1 MCEEATDLSTYCRAF
16 VLCLY
21 LKGILWTWLVL
32 LRFTHLIN
40 CSRGKKVQV
49 ILQNFSHALT
59 GMGADYFVVDI
70 FKLLPE
76 KGINVLNVFWKKWWP
91 QDWISCIFSI
101 WILLSN
107 TFGNMKMLEL
117 LKFLASLTFLPLKT
131 RTIHKFFQVD
141 MEHLNFSQLYSKAY
155 GGVDCSHTSNRIFIL
170 TV

>member
-59 GMGADYFVVDI
+59 GMGADRFVVDI

-76 KGINVLNVFWKKWWP
+76 KGINVLNVFWKNDDLRTEFPESLASESSYQTLLEIWRCLNSSNFL
-91 QDWISCIFSI
+91 QISCKSVFPSI
-101 WILLSN
+101 KN
-107 TFGNMKMLEL
+107 
-117 LKFLASLTFLPLKT
+117 
-131 RTIHKFFQVD
+131 
-141 MEHLNFSQLYSKAY
+141 
-155 GGVDCSHTSNRIFIL
+155 
-170 TV
+170 